1 MAVSTNCD
9 KMLAC
14 DGVELRAG
22 RKTVGYC
29 TACEKALA
37 KRGKVVAPRG
47 LNCDSNKTA
56 REIRK
61 AREAGTWK
69 DW

>member
-1 MAVSTNCD
+1 MSAVCN

-14 DGVELRAG
+14 DGLELRAG
-22 RKTVGYC
+22 RKVVGYC
-29 TACEKALA
+29 TACEKAMA

-56 REIRK
+56 TEIRM
-61 AREAGTWK
+61 ARQEGTWK